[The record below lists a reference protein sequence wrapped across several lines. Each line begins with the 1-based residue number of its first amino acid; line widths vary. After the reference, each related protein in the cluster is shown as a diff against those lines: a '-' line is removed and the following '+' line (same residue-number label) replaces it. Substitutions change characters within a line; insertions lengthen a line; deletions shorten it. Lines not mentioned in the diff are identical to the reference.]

1 MAELQYATLEDT
13 CQWEGSSSGYHY
25 HAQLSSTGAGS
36 GSSSGARN
44 KRLRSEHADLSR
56 ALPLHLSSSIWMR
69 AHPARMDAVQILIS
83 GPEGTPYMNGL
94 FLFDVFF
101 PQTYPQTAPLVNL
114 RTTGRGSVRFNPNLY
129 NCGKVCL
136 SLLGT
141 WSGNGQAEKWNE
153 ASTFLQVLIS
163 IQSLI
168 LVPEPMYNEVSFDL
182 LSLC

>member
-1 MAELQYATLEDT
+1 
-13 CQWEGSSSGYHY
+13 
-25 HAQLSSTGAGS
+25 
-36 GSSSGARN
+36 
-44 KRLRSEHADLSR
+44 
-56 ALPLHLSSSIWMR
+56 
-69 AHPARMDAVQILIS
+69 MDAVQILIS